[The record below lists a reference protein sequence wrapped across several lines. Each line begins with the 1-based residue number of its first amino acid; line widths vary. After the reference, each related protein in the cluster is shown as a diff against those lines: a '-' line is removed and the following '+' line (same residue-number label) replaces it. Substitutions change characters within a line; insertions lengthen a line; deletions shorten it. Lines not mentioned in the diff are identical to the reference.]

1 MVSSFGALRA
11 LLVAALLSPAL
22 SLPHPPAALPW
33 KRNIQSYVDN
43 MVYLDGSKSS
53 LYCAVEANRQTY
65 GGYLDNHWDAMI
77 VKSDSSQGSTSQI
90 TVESVSVTVSSNH
103 GTISFMGEDVEIDYY
118 TTSQW
123 PSQWPSIDSSAGVG
137 AARIGVDITNSKSV
151 MNQYLAK
158 KWSNILDNWY
168 YDLFLFYDWMNATAQ
183 KTEID
188 FAGIITTGSAFDWTA
203 VLDISASD
211 VKSWGLPDMSAIK
224 NQPYIYLRNDGTFYI
239 DDCLWVNGKQYTEK
253 SKVSGTSSGSV
264 VVDIHL
270 TERWSYFPDDIVKA
284 LYGSVSGS
292 KYYSQSNYGYYQIPC
307 DTKIT
312 FWFTIGG
319 VKYTV
324 IEEALV
330 APNPWGDQCIGSIFT
345 YGQSSSWDITFGFQF
360 LSSFYYRSGVSHSS
374 NQPYAKLLPLPSPA
388 QGSYGSSS
396 DAWSWSK
403 SGNGMTYSDSGSGY
417 SGSSYSGSSSSSGSG
432 YSGSSGSSYSGS
444 SGSGY
449 SGSSGSGYQGSSG
462 SSQSWGYQDGSYQ
475 SSSAYAASSSY
486 YNGGSGWNS
495 GSGSG
500 GYNGNNGNNGYQSSS
515 AYAASS
521 TYGSGSGSGGYN
533 GWGSNNGYQSSSSSA
548 YQASATF
555 GSDYGSG
562 WGNNNGGH
570 NGYQSSSTSS
580 AYYPSSTYGSGSGWN
595 NGNNYNSGSN
605 YQSSQGSYGNGWG
618 NGGGYQSQY
627 TPSTTTTFTTV
638 THTNIGTTTVA
649 WPTSGSGSGYSGSG
663 SGYSGSNSNS
673 GSGYSGS
680 GYSGSDSS
688 SGSGYSGSGY
698 SGSDSESDSYSYSYG
713 YSYSDSES
721 SSYSTAVSGYQG
733 SHYSG
738 SGSGYSGS
746 GYANEDLKVAGNA
759 AVDEKDENGNDLNLP
774 HGSITDKLKH
784 CLPAI
789 IVVAALAGLGLVIGL
804 ITCLV
809 RRRRNRDA
817 PRGSS
822 AYSTV
827 HFKDVHE
834 PVSVPLYGAEE
845 GSSRYADPYKDKE

>member
-33 KRNIQSYVDN
+33 KRNIQNYVDN

-65 GGYLDNHWDAMI
+65 GGYLDNHWDGMI

-103 GTISFMGEDVEIDYY
+103 GTIAFMGEDVEIDYY

-123 PSQWPSIDSSAGVG
+123 PSQWPAIDSSAGVG
-137 AARIGVDITNSKSV
+137 SARIGIDITNSKSV

-168 YDLFLFYDWMNATAQ
+168 YDLFIFYDWMNTTAP

-188 FAGIITTGSAFDWTA
+188 FAGIMTTGTVFDWNA
-203 VLDISASD
+203 VLDIAPSD
-211 VKSWGLPDMSAIK
+211 IKSWGLPDMSTIK

-253 SKVSGTSSGSV
+253 SRVSGASSGSV

-324 IEEALV
+324 IEEALI

-345 YGQSSSWDITFGFQF
+345 YGKSSSWDITFGFQF

-396 DAWSWSK
+396 DAWSWTK
-403 SGNGMTYSDSGSGY
+403 SGNGITYSDSGSNSN
-417 SGSSYSGSSSSSGSG
+417 SGSGYSGSG
-432 YSGSSGSSYSGS
+432 YSGSSGSSGSSYSES

-449 SGSSGSGYQGSSG
+449 SGSGGSGYQGSSG
-462 SSQSWGYQDGSYQ
+462 SSQSWGYQ
-475 SSSAYAASSSY
+475 
-486 YNGGSGWNS
+486 GGS
-495 GSGSG
+495 
-500 GYNGNNGNNGYQSSS
+500 YQSSS

-533 GWGSNNGYQSSSSSA
+533 GWGSNNGYNNDYQSSSSST
-548 YQASATF
+548 YQAASTY
-555 GSDYGSG
+555 GSGSGSGSG
-562 WGNNNGGH
+562 WGNNNGGY
-570 NGYQSSSTSS
+570 NGYQSSSTSAS
-580 AYYPSSTYGSGSGWN
+580 YPSSTYGSGSGSGSGWN

-605 YQSSQGSYGNGWG
+605 YQSSQGGWG
-618 NGGGYQSQY
+618 NGGYQSQY

-663 SGYSGSNSNS
+663 YSGSGSNS

-680 GYSGSDSS
+680 GYSGS
-688 SGSGYSGSGY
+688 GSEQ
-698 SGSDSESDSYSYSYG
+698 DSDSYSYSYG

-759 AVDEKDENGNDLNLP
+759 AVDETDENGNDLNLP

-809 RRRRNRDA
+809 RSRRNRDA

-845 GSSRYADPYKDKE
+845 GSSRYSDPYKDKE